1 MKVRV
6 RDTTLF
12 VDVEGPLVVAGG
24 DGWVERPTVLM
35 LHPGP
40 GADHSLYKHLVGP
53 RLAEVAQVVYVDNR
67 GEGRSEASAPA
78 HWNLDTWA
86 DDALA
91 LLAVLAIARPV
102 VYGSSI
108 GSLIAVE
115 LAARAPGRLAGL
127 VLVSA
132 AARYLHARSV
142 AVFDRLGGAEAG
154 EIAARYFGEPSE
166 ANFAEYLRVCLP
178 LYTRRS
184 IDPDVVARMQF
195 NQSSAVLWDREHAS
209 KVDVREAA
217 GRVDCPA
224 LVISGADDPSFT
236 VAGGQELAASLPP
249 DSTRFV
255 VVDDAGY
262 GVFRDRPDQL
272 DGVLDFVRELRP
284 GRARR

>member
-1 MKVRV
+1 MKIAVN
-6 RDTTLF
+6 DTTLF
-12 VDVEGPLVVAGG
+12 VDVEGSLVVASES
-24 DGWVERPTVLM
+24 GWVERPTVLM

-40 GADHSLYKHLVGP
+40 GADHSLYKHLIGP

-67 GEGRSEASAPA
+67 GEGRSDPSEPSR
-78 HWNLDTWA
+78 WNLDTWA

-91 LLAVLAIARPV
+91 LLDVLEIERPV
-102 VYGSSI
+102 VYGASI

-154 EIAARYFGEPSE
+154 EIAARYFGDPTE

-178 LYTRRS
+178 LYTRKG

-195 NQSSAVLWDREHAS
+195 NQSAAVLWDREHAS
-209 KVDVREAA
+209 HVDVRASAA
-217 GRVDCPA
+217 RVDCPA
-224 LVISGADDPSFT
+224 LVVSGADDPSFT
-236 VAGGQELAASLPP
+236 VAGGRELAESLPAET
-249 DSTRFV
+249 TRFV
-255 VVDDAGY
+255 CVDGAGY
-262 GVFRDRPDQL
+262 GVWRDRPDQIEGL
-272 DGVLDFVRELRP
+272 LEFVAGLRP
-284 GRARR
+284 GAG

>member
-1 MKVRV
+1 MKIPV
-6 RDTTLF
+6 RDTNLF
-12 VDVEGPLVVAGG
+12 VDVEGSLVVAGG
-24 DGWVERPTVLM
+24 EGWVERPTVVM

-67 GEGRSEASAPA
+67 GEGRSAASDPE

-91 LLAVLAIARPV
+91 LLDFLEIERPIL
-102 VYGSSI
+102 YGSSI

-154 EIAARYFGEPSE
+154 EIAARYFGEPTE

-178 LYTRRS
+178 LYTRQP

-209 KVDVREAA
+209 KVDVRDAA

-224 LVISGADDPSFT
+224 LVVSGADDPSFT
-236 VAGGQELAASLPP
+236 VAGGQELADALPTET
-249 DSTRFV
+249 TRFV

-284 GRARR
+284 AAARR